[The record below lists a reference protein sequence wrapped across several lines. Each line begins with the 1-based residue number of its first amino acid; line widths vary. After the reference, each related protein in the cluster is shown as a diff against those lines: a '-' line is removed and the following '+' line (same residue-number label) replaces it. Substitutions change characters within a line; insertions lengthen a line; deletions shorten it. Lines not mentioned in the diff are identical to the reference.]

1 MVASLTPLA
10 HGSRLQQLQRWKVSD
25 SACPTSSFVRSFV
38 RSFVGGCPHIVA
50 MSRRGEDED
59 ESVRRRGRRMVSLV
73 VVVVVADL
81 FLFEGARGVRRRWPA
96 VGSEADVAHAQK
108 NSLTAKILG
117 VAITTKTPN
126 GPQRKEMNVLVK
138 AL

>member
-1 MVASLTPLA
+1 
-10 HGSRLQQLQRWKVSD
+10 
-25 SACPTSSFVRSFV
+25 
-38 RSFVGGCPHIVA
+38 
-50 MSRRGEDED
+50 
-59 ESVRRRGRRMVSLV
+59 MVSLV

-96 VGSEADVAHAQK
+96 VGSEADVAHARK